1 MNLNMILR
9 MLLRPL
15 LNRLINKGVSAAFDG
30 KNKNRQQTTPQNNGP
45 EQQASPWDKNSKK
58 RLNQS
63 MKVARRL
70 TRF

>member
-9 MLLRPL
+9 LLLRPL
-15 LNRLINKGVSAAFDG
+15 LNRLINKGVNAVFDG
-30 KNKNRQQTTPQNNGP
+30 KNQSRNQDAPKANTQDQPP
-45 EQQASPWDKNSKK
+45 SPWDKNSKK